1 MSKSPFC
8 TLSDAELTE
17 KAKELIQELI
27 DSGGR
32 SWVLNIPARP
42 NSDPDLIFTEL
53 NERFKKSHEAIKV
66 FTYDNNRLKGEVEGL
81 RTAGDE
87 ASGYIE
93 FLDVQN
99 NRLRKMLSDICE
111 KACAGTEIE
120 KMIVEFFNEINTE
133 RESAAGREDDWI
145 DVNDSL
151 PEESG
156 RYWCYVEH
164 LGDLGFSYFQWNC
177 DYNSQL
183 QRFSDMT
190 LKNGERITHW
200 RPLAKPPKFKQ
211 QKEK

>member
-1 MSKSPFC
+1 MEENTQLPVEVVKEIHANA
-8 TLSDAELTE
+8 DAYINSYPDEGTE
-17 KAKELIQELI
+17 WGAYI
-27 DSGGR
+27 SGATAYATQ
-32 SWVLNIPARP
+32 LHQA
-42 NSDPDLIFTEL
+42 
-53 NERFKKSHEAIKV
+53 NETIKV
-66 FTYDNNRLKGEVEGL
+66 LEYDNARLKGEVEGL
-81 RTAGDE
+81 KNAVEE

-111 KACAGTEIE
+111 KAGAGTEIE

-156 RYWCYVEH
+156 RYWCYIEH